1 MSSEALSATIRA
13 MTERNPVEFHNRQLA
28 DKFLKFEKDPLG
40 KTERI
45 TLCLYLPV
53 FVENEEII
61 LHTNPYSLKSKEYFQ
76 TEIVSNTHL
85 VRQSNPEEI
94 LQIVSVA
101 KLSPDVSPEYLT
113 TLKGAANIRLLE
125 MEQEIQRVRQ
135 QI

>member
-1 MSSEALSATIRA
+1 MSVE
-13 MTERNPVEFHNRQLA
+13 NPIEFHNQQLA

-40 KTERI
+40 KTERP

-61 LHTNPYSLKSKEYFQ
+61 LHADPYSLKSKAYFQ

-85 VRQSNPEEI
+85 IRQSTPEEI
-94 LQIVSVA
+94 LQLVSVA
-101 KLSPDVSPEYLT
+101 KLSPDVSPAYLK

-125 MEQEIQRVRQ
+125 MEQEIARVRWQ
-135 QI
+135 L